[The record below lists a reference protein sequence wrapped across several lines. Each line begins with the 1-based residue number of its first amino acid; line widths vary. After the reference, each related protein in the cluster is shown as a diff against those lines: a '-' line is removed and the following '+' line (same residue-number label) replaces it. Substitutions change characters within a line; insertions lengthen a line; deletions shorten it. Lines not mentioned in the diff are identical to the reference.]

1 MSLAHQDW
9 KPVIIHKIHSNKDKD
24 KDKKTKTPGHS
35 LDDNKDKFKHAKI
48 DRELSQNIIKR
59 RCELK
64 MDRKQ
69 LALKVCIKVELLAK
83 YETGK
88 AIIDVKILN
97 KLKRILKF

>member
-9 KPVIIHKIHSNKDKD
+9 KPVIIHKNRPNKD
-24 KDKKTKTPGHS
+24 KDKKTKKPGHS
-35 LDDNKDKFKHAKI
+35 LDDNKEEYKHKKI

-59 RCELK
+59 RCGLK
-64 MDRKQ
+64 MNRKQ
-69 LALKVCIKVELLAK
+69 LAHKLCIKVDLLAK